1 MQKYFRRCEMK
12 QIRKFF
18 FVTMLS
24 VLFGITGAAR
34 TYAKTEMPMLAAGD
48 GWYPFS
54 VAKSNILSVEFLDSY
69 EPDGSE
75 VAVQSVD
82 VSGTGE
88 IRSYLL
94 AGRKKVIVAGN
105 GSGGILANPDCSGM
119 FEGFITLNSLSNTEI
134 LQTDKV
140 TNMESMFWECNNL
153 SELNLRDLNTS
164 QVTSMNSMFR
174 NCNSLEYI
182 DLQYWDLSNVEDMS
196 YMFSNCASIDNLTFR
211 LMKETKLEDVSY
223 MFSDCYELKSL
234 DTFGLKTDN
243 VISMHKM
250 FMNCCNLS
258 SVDFTGW
265 NISNVSDLSW
275 LFCGCT
281 NLTSVNLNGW
291 NTEKV
296 RYMDLMFDQCS
307 SLTDVGI
314 HWNTSSLT
322 TAEGMFRDCSSM
334 RSMNLSGFEGAELLN
349 VDAMFAGC
357 TGLENLDLSG
367 MKLKS
372 MVSSTQSDLFG
383 NTVYSNLQSFSPPL
397 GVRISMKMPE
407 TGSGCFI
414 HNGQKLPEIPKNL
427 ESSLNLSVFYQVE
440 FLDSEDEAV
449 YGIETAEWGSIVATP
464 SQPVKE
470 TEDYIYTF
478 LDWCL
483 EDGTVYRADPIC
495 SDMTVY
501 AFWDKTEKEET
512 DPGEVPAVDPEEPD
526 EDTEEEPGNNG
537 SAGSEGGT
545 GGGSSGGGS
554 GSPGGGSRS
563 SGGSSSGSGSS
574 GGGGG
579 SGQSYRSTGT
589 TPSGI
594 KLTVANASATFSS
607 FWKADAK
614 GTWRI
619 FKPGGQAVTSAWLCD
634 DAVTENGKNVWYL
647 IGTTGEM
654 LSCGLVQD
662 NTGNYYSLETTHN
675 GFYGMLR
682 CKNGFYSCGTETL
695 YITFDHNHNGSF
707 GAITSPEALEELKR
721 LYGVTRFPIGN
732 ENCIYT
738 STF

>member
-1 MQKYFRRCEMK
+1 MKQIQKYF
-12 QIRKFF
+12 
-18 FVTMLS
+18 FVIMLTI
-24 VLFGITGAAR
+24 LFGITGAAKV
-34 TYAKTEMPMLAAGD
+34 YAKTEMPMLVAGD

-54 VAKSNILSVEFLDSY
+54 VARSNILTVEFLDSY

-75 VAVQSVD
+75 VAVKNVD
-82 VSGTGE
+82 AGGTGE

-119 FEGFITLNSLSNTEI
+119 FEGFITLNSLSNAEI
-134 LQTDKV
+134 LQTDNV
-140 TNMESMFWECNNL
+140 ITMDSMFLECNNL
-153 SELNLRDLNTS
+153 QILNLCDFNTS
-164 QVTSMNSMFR
+164 NVVSMNSMFK
-174 NCNSLEYI
+174 NCNSLECVDI
-182 DLQYWDLSNVEDMS
+182 QYWDLSNVTDMS

-223 MFSDCYELKSL
+223 MFSDCYELKKLEIRNLLTDNVVSMKGMFKNCCRFQTLDLRTFNTKKTIDISEMFDGCENIETVILKNWDTSNVQTIEGLFKNCKSL
-234 DTFGLKTDN
+234 DIVDIRWKTDN
-243 VISMHKM
+243 LISSQEM
-250 FMNCCNLS
+250 FLNCESLKTLPLRGFDGES
-258 SVDFTGW
+258 LLTVDG
-265 NISNVSDLSW
+265 
-275 LFCGCT
+275 
-281 NLTSVNLNGW
+281 
-291 NTEKV
+291 
-296 RYMDLMFDQCS
+296 
-307 SLTDVGI
+307 
-314 HWNTSSLT
+314 
-322 TAEGMFRDCSSM
+322 
-334 RSMNLSGFEGAELLN
+334 
-349 VDAMFAGC
+349 MFAGC

-372 MVSSTQSDLFG
+372 IVSSTQSDLFG
-383 NTVYSNLQSFSPPL
+383 DTVYSNLQSFRPPL

-407 TGSGCFI
+407 TGSGCFLLD
-414 HNGQKLPEIPKNL
+414 GTELQEMPKNL
-427 ESSLNLSVFYQVE
+427 EAPLDLSVFYQVE
-440 FLDSEDEAV
+440 FLDSEDETV
-449 YGIETAEWGSIVATP
+449 YGKETAERGSIVATP

-470 TEDYIYTF
+470 AEDYQYTF
-478 LDWCL
+478 LGWCL
-483 EDGTVYRADPIC
+483 EDGTAYRADPII
-495 SDMTVY
+495 SDMAVY
-501 AFWDKTEKEET
+501 AFWDRTEKQKEEP
-512 DPGEVPAVDPEEPD
+512 DPGEDPGVDPEEP
-526 EDTEEEPGNNG
+526 GGNG
-537 SAGSEGGT
+537 SGGS
-545 GGGSSGGGS
+545 GGSSDGSSSGGS
-554 GSPGGGSRS
+554 NGS
-563 SGGSSSGSGSS
+563 SGGSSSGGGSS

-579 SGQSYRSTGT
+579 SGLSYRSTGT
-589 TPSGI
+589 TPSGS

-619 FKPGGQAVTSAWLCD
+619 FRPGGQAVTSAWLCD

-682 CKNGFYSCGTETL
+682 YKNGFYSCGSETL

-738 STF
+738 GTF